1 MMKRTI
7 AAKKSHKCATRSPR
21 SLASWT
27 AEGATI
33 LSTMEFLTTN
43 AESPASDDEDGAE
56 TDSTPTAA
64 NREEAIEYLCQRL
77 SLPRIQTLLV
87 TYLLYHTARY
97 PRVSCDMEDL
107 SNMMRVHPLRMMQ
120 MNNDLAQLEDLGYI
134 VRNYDVPSG
143 HGWTMSREAYDAFMK
158 NQSFDPQSI
167 ILTSNLDFLE
177 RVSQY
182 IDEGMRYD
190 SNGLIAENITRL
202 MKRNS
207 HLPLVVNLQKMSCD
221 VDKYFMLVMMVTMGI
236 ERDKCVSPNDMERM
250 FPPRTVRT
258 ILQHL
263 RQGSHPFCK
272 NGHIEAYNQ
281 DGMTQF
287 NLWVLTQQAW
297 VDMLGSMEEAQIL
310 IPAMED
316 QASQVLTRYTD
327 IVPRQLFFSSTTQE
341 QVDRL
346 MHFLSEKQYANIC
359 QALKQRGMPTGFCC
373 LFYGTPGTGK
383 TELVQQLAIATQRDL
398 LQVDLSTLRDKF
410 VGESEKQV
418 KRIFDRYRALVRS
431 CERAPILFFNE
442 ADGIFGNRMENTQRS
457 VDKMENAIQNIILQ
471 EMESLEGIMICTT
484 NLTTCLDKAFD
495 RRFLFK
501 LQFDKPTNEAR
512 KCIWQSM
519 LEGLNDEQ
527 ATYLANHFDFSGGQI
542 QNISRKQVINAIFSG
557 KEDIDYE
564 QIKIDCQN
572 ETISRNNGRRIGF

>member
-7 AAKKSHKCATRSPR
+7 AAKKSPKRATRSPR

-27 AEGATI
+27 PEGATI

-56 TDSTPTAA
+56 TGSTPTAA

-143 HGWTMSREAYDAFMK
+143 QGWTMSREAYDAFVK

-207 HLPLVVNLQKMSCD
+207 HLQLVVNLQKMSCD
-221 VDKYFMLVMMVTMGI
+221 VDRYFMLIMMVTMGI
-236 ERDKCVSPNDMERM
+236 ERDKCVSPGDMERT

-263 RQGSHPFCK
+263 RQGSHPFCR

-310 IPAMED
+310 VPDMED

-341 QVDRL
+341 QVNRL

-398 LQVDLSTLRDKF
+398 FQVDLSTLRDKY

-418 KRIFDRYRALVRS
+418 KRIFERYRALVRS
-431 CERAPILFFNE
+431 CERTPILFFNE
-442 ADGIFGNRMENTQRS
+442 ADGIFGNRMENTLRS

-501 LQFDKPTNEAR
+501 LEFDKPTNEAR

>member
-1 MMKRTI
+1 MKKRIST
-7 AAKKSHKCATRSPR
+7 AKKSLRQPSRQLAPWSP
-21 SLASWT
+21 
-27 AEGATI
+27 EGATI

-56 TDSTPTAA
+56 TGSTPTAA

-77 SLPRIQTLLV
+77 SLPHIQTLLV

-107 SNMMRVHPLRMMQ
+107 SNMMRVHPLRIMQ

-143 HGWTMSREAYDAFMK
+143 QGWSMSREAYDAFTK

-167 ILTSNLDFLE
+167 ILSSNLDFLE

-207 HLPLVVNLQKMSCD
+207 HLQLVVNLQKMSCD
-221 VDKYFMLVMMVTMGI
+221 EDRYFMLIMMVTMGI

-287 NLWVLTQQAW
+287 NLWALTQQAW

-310 IPAMED
+310 IPSMED
-316 QASQVLTRYTD
+316 QASQLLTRYTD

-398 LQVDLSTLRDKF
+398 FQVDLSTLRDKF

-557 KEDIDYE
+557 KDDIDYE

-572 ETISRNNGRRIGF
+572 ETITRNNGRRIGF

>member
-1 MMKRTI
+1 MKKRIST
-7 AAKKSHKCATRSPR
+7 AKKSLRQPSRQLAPWSP
-21 SLASWT
+21 
-27 AEGATI
+27 EGATI

-56 TDSTPTAA
+56 TGSTPTAA

-77 SLPRIQTLLV
+77 SLPHIQTLLV

-143 HGWTMSREAYDAFMK
+143 QGWSMSREAYDAFTK

-167 ILTSNLDFLE
+167 ILSSNLDFLE

-207 HLPLVVNLQKMSCD
+207 HLQLVVNLQKMSCD
-221 VDKYFMLVMMVTMGI
+221 EDRYFMLIMMVTMGI

-287 NLWVLTQQAW
+287 NLWALTQQAW

-310 IPAMED
+310 IPSMED
-316 QASQVLTRYTD
+316 QASQLLTRYTD

-398 LQVDLSTLRDKF
+398 FQVDLSTLRDKF

-557 KEDIDYE
+557 KDDIDYE

-572 ETISRNNGRRIGF
+572 ETITRNNGRRIGF

>member
-7 AAKKSHKCATRSPR
+7 AAKKSPKRATRSPR

-27 AEGATI
+27 PEGATI

-56 TDSTPTAA
+56 TDSTPTVA

-143 HGWTMSREAYDAFMK
+143 QGWTMSREAYDAFVK

-207 HLPLVVNLQKMSCD
+207 HLQLVVNLQKMSCD
-221 VDKYFMLVMMVTMGI
+221 VDRYFMLIMMVTMGI
-236 ERDKCVSPNDMERM
+236 ERDKCVSPSDMERM

-263 RQGSHPFCK
+263 RQGSHPFCR

-287 NLWVLTQQAW
+287 NMWVLTQQAW

-310 IPAMED
+310 VPGMED

-341 QVDRL
+341 QVNRL

-359 QALKQRGMPTGFCC
+359 KALKQRGMPTGFCC

-398 LQVDLSTLRDKF
+398 FQVDLSTLRDKY

-418 KRIFDRYRALVRS
+418 KSIFDRYRALVRS

-442 ADGIFGNRMENTQRS
+442 ADGIFGNRMENTLRS

-501 LQFDKPTNEAR
+501 LEFAKPTHEAR

-572 ETISRNNGRRIGF
+572 ETLSRNNGRRIGF

>member
-7 AAKKSHKCATRSPR
+7 AAKKSPKRATRLPR

-33 LSTMEFLTTN
+33 LSTMEFLTAN
-43 AESPASDDEDGAE
+43 AESPASDDEDGTE

-143 HGWTMSREAYDAFMK
+143 QGWTMSREAYDAFVK

-207 HLPLVVNLQKMSCD
+207 HLQLVVNLQKMSCD
-221 VDKYFMLVMMVTMGI
+221 ADRYFMLIMMVTMGI
-236 ERDKCVSPNDMERM
+236 ERDKCVSPGDMERM
-250 FPPRTVRT
+250 FPPRVVRT

-263 RQGSHPFCK
+263 RQGSHPFCRS
-272 NGHIEAYNQ
+272 GHIEAYNQ

-287 NLWVLTQQAW
+287 NMWVLTQQAW

-310 IPAMED
+310 VPGMED
-316 QASQVLTRYTD
+316 QTSQALTRYTD

-341 QVDRL
+341 QVNRL

-398 LQVDLSTLRDKF
+398 FQVDLSTLRDKY

-442 ADGIFGNRMENTQRS
+442 ADGIFGNRMENTLRS

-471 EMESLEGIMICTT
+471 EMENLEGIMICTT

-501 LQFDKPTNEAR
+501 LEFDKPTNEAR

-572 ETISRNNGRRIGF
+572 ETLSRNNGRRIGF

>member
-1 MMKRTI
+1 MKKRIST
-7 AAKKSHKCATRSPR
+7 AKKSLRQPSRQLAPWSP
-21 SLASWT
+21 
-27 AEGATI
+27 EGATI
-33 LSTMEFLTTN
+33 LSTMEFLTSN

-143 HGWTMSREAYDAFMK
+143 QGWSMSREAYDAFTK

-167 ILTSNLDFLE
+167 ILSSNLDFLE

-250 FPPRTVRT
+250 FPPRVVRT

-263 RQGSHPFCK
+263 RQGSHPFCR

-310 IPAMED
+310 IPGMED

-341 QVDRL
+341 QVNRL

-398 LQVDLSTLRDKF
+398 FQVDL
-410 VGESEKQV
+410 
-418 KRIFDRYRALVRS
+418 
-431 CERAPILFFNE
+431 
-442 ADGIFGNRMENTQRS
+442 
-457 VDKMENAIQNIILQ
+457 
-471 EMESLEGIMICTT
+471 
-484 NLTTCLDKAFD
+484 
-495 RRFLFK
+495 
-501 LQFDKPTNEAR
+501 
-512 KCIWQSM
+512 
-519 LEGLNDEQ
+519 
-527 ATYLANHFDFSGGQI
+527 
-542 QNISRKQVINAIFSG
+542 
-557 KEDIDYE
+557 
-564 QIKIDCQN
+564 
-572 ETISRNNGRRIGF
+572 

>member
-1 MMKRTI
+1 MR
-7 AAKKSHKCATRSPR
+7 P
-21 SLASWT
+21 SLPLTPWT
-27 AEGATI
+27 VEGATI
-33 LSTMEFLTTN
+33 LSTMEFLTAN
-43 AESPASDDEDGAE
+43 AENSSSDDEDSAE
-56 TDSTPTAA
+56 AESTQSATY
-64 NREEAIEYLCQRL
+64 REEAIKYLCERL
-77 SLPRIQTLLV
+77 SLPRVQTLLI
-87 TYLLYHTARY
+87 TYLLYHTAKH
-97 PRVSCDMEDL
+97 PRISCDIEDL

-120 MNNDLAQLEDLGYI
+120 MTNDLAQLEDLGYI
-134 VRNYDVPSG
+134 VRNYDGASN
-143 HGWTMSREAYDAFMK
+143 HGWTISREAYDALVK
-158 NQSFDPQSI
+158 NQAFDPQSI

-177 RVSQY
+177 HVSHY
-182 IDEGMRYD
+182 IDDGNRYD

-202 MKRNS
+202 MHRNK
-207 HLPLVVNLQKMSCD
+207 HLPLVANLQKMSCD
-221 VDKYFMLVMMVTMGI
+221 TDKYFMLVMMVTMGI

-287 NLWVLTQQAW
+287 NMWALTQQAW
-297 VDMLGSMEEAQIL
+297 VDMLGSLEEVQIL
-310 IPAMED
+310 IPDMED
-316 QASQVLTRYTD
+316 QSSQVLTRYTQ
-327 IVPRQLFFSSTTQE
+327 ITPRQLFFSSKTQE

-346 MHFLSEKQYANIC
+346 THFLSEEQYANIC

-398 LQVDLSTLRDKF
+398 FQVDLSTLRDKF

-442 ADGIFGNRMENTQRS
+442 ADGIFGNRMENTLHS

-557 KEDIDYE
+557 TDDIDYE
-564 QIKIDCQN
+564 QVKRDCQD
-572 ETISRNNGRRIGF
+572 ETISRNNGRKIGF

>member
-1 MMKRTI
+1 MKKRIST
-7 AAKKSHKCATRSPR
+7 AKKSLRQPSRQLAPWSP
-21 SLASWT
+21 
-27 AEGATI
+27 EGATI

-56 TDSTPTAA
+56 TGSTPTAA

-143 HGWTMSREAYDAFMK
+143 QGWSMSREAYDAFTK

-167 ILTSNLDFLE
+167 ILSSNLDFLE

-207 HLPLVVNLQKMSCD
+207 HLQLVVNLQKMSCD
-221 VDKYFMLVMMVTMGI
+221 EDRYFMLIMMVTMGI
-236 ERDKCVSPNDMERM
+236 ERDKCVSPNDMERI

-287 NLWVLTQQAW
+287 NLWALTQQAW

-310 IPAMED
+310 IPSMED
-316 QASQVLTRYTD
+316 QASQLLTRYTD

-398 LQVDLSTLRDKF
+398 FQVDLSTLRDKF

-501 LQFDKPTNEAR
+501 LEFDKPTNEAR